1 MFQLLIRQVGNVVS
15 EKKNE
20 SALHQWLDSPFVDF
34 IIILVG
40 KFL

>member
-15 EKKNE
+15 EKKK